1 MHVKAQSLVGR
12 ADELGFVCLCVL
24 GSSLHRP
31 VSSFGNVEHV
41 VILNSTVLRRPCNGY
56 NNHLTNNLEQAL
68 IASNVVLRL
77 GYGESRDMLTV
88 KTLL

>member
-1 MHVKAQSLVGR
+1 MSWALSVSVSQAL
-12 ADELGFVCLCVL
+12 LCTA
-24 GSSLHRP
+24 P

-77 GYGESRDMLTV
+77 AYGESRDMLTV
-88 KTLL
+88 TTLL